1 MIGGIKQSIEKHFS
15 LLNRLNPSALISD
28 ALYAL
33 NIYDDYKIFLQ
44 KISIMAGMAVILC
57 IICFINTRR
66 EKYDSI

>member
-44 KISIMAGMAVILC
+44 KSPLWQEWQSFFV
-57 IICFINTRR
+57 
-66 EKYDSI
+66 

>member
-33 NIYDDYKIFLQ
+33 NIYDDYKIFYKNLHYGRNGSHSLYNMLYKYKEG
-44 KISIMAGMAVILC
+44 KI
-57 IICFINTRR
+57 
-66 EKYDSI
+66 